1 MSRYSV
7 ILLDDEELIL
17 QSLQTLI
24 DWEKLGCYIVGTAK
38 TGDKGKRLIERLHPN
53 IVITDIKMPGLT
65 GLQLA
70 EYCAKNEP
78 QTKVVIV
85 SAYADFNFAQSA
97 MRAGTVNYLL
107 KPIIRTELQG
117 TIEKVVAELD
127 KHESTRLNP
136 ANFYLCH
143 HCSAHDCCNPAAAGH
158 AAGQKY
164 PWP

>member
-1 MSRYSV
+1 MWCEGISACRKEENMSRYSV

-127 KHESTRLNP
+127 KHESTRLNSEQ
-136 ANFYLCH
+136 AKAEINKQRVI
-143 HCSAHDCCNPAAAGH
+143 CNS
-158 AAGQKY
+158 
-164 PWP
+164 

>member
-1 MSRYSV
+1 MGACRKEENMSRYSV
-7 ILLDDEELIL
+7 VILDDEELIL

-24 DWEKLGCYIVGTAK
+24 DWEKLGCHIVGTSK

-70 EYCAKNEP
+70 EYCAQNEP

-107 KPIIRTELQG
+107 KPISRTELQD

-127 KHESTRLNP
+127 KL
-136 ANFYLCH
+136 
-143 HCSAHDCCNPAAAGH
+143 
-158 AAGQKY
+158 
-164 PWP
+164 